1 MSRAPAF
8 ACALVAL
15 VVLGAGRGAAGQAP
29 TAPDEWRPFEGN
41 WSAVGTRQTLPTE
54 GDRPAAILQVS
65 GAVALTSGEGLSRG
79 FRGEAIFFYD
89 GASLGVGRCVWTDN
103 HGDRIF
109 STLKGE
115 AVETGKRIRATI
127 TGGTGHYAGATG
139 EYSFTWQ
146 YVVQAEDGAIE
157 GRAVDVKG
165 RIRRG
170 EVPR

>member
-1 MSRAPAF
+1 
-8 ACALVAL
+8 
-15 VVLGAGRGAAGQAP
+15 
-29 TAPDEWRPFEGN
+29 
-41 WSAVGTRQTLPTE
+41 
-54 GDRPAAILQVS
+54 
-65 GAVALTSGEGLSRG
+65 
-79 FRGEAIFFYD
+79 
-89 GASLGVGRCVWTDN
+89 VWTDN